1 MQHRALHATHAA
13 RHASLTFS
21 LPCLWSACH
30 HLVDLKPAD
39 ERAVGGPRIRLELED
54 EVGAGTHGGRKV
66 IHKGEGV
73 GDECTIAGHH
83 VVGLDLRDGHTI
95 HKRGENT
102 LASLHACREERWD
115 TGGGGDA
122 SECKEGMVLC
132 ISVYA
137 VHAHQ
142 QQQAGTRSAHVAAHD
157 LMHGPHGT
165 ITSALIT
172 RRCSLPSC
180 ILGQCN
186 TTTTTSSKLAP
197 SEVNDPTGHVAAHTL
212 MHSQMVT
219 ITSVLITN
227 DSTVSPHIPVSLCK
241 CQITTSSRLTCA
253 VATMHCTLTCT
264 VQMV

>member
-102 LASLHACREERWD
+102 LASLHACREERGG
-115 TGGGGDA
+115 TGAGEEGGRGWRRVRMQGGDGPVYQCLCSACPPAAA
-122 SECKEGMVLC
+122 SW
-132 ISVYA
+132 
-137 VHAHQ
+137 HPQ
-142 QQQAGTRSAHVAAHD
+142 
-157 LMHGPHGT
+157 
-165 ITSALIT
+165 
-172 RRCSLPSC
+172 CSC
-180 ILGQCN
+180 C
-186 TTTTTSSKLAP
+186 
-197 SEVNDPTGHVAAHTL
+197 
-212 MHSQMVT
+212 
-219 ITSVLITN
+219 
-227 DSTVSPHIPVSLCK
+227 ST
-241 CQITTSSRLTCA
+241 
-253 VATMHCTLTCT
+253 
-264 VQMV
+264 